1 MAVKTKSCCFPHAGG
16 DVSKRVLALGRMK
29 AFSPRRWGCFRYC
42 LERSWLR
49 RVFPTQVGRFL
60 SRRLSIGRR
69 GSFPHAG
76 GDVSIMPSG
85 SSSAMAFSPR
95 RWGCF
100 SIFRFHSS
108 YLVSFPHAG
117 GDVSTIS
124 TLPLFVFRFS
134 PRRWGCFHGCKT
146 LGYWVTVFPTQV
158 GMFLQIEARDG
169 LLPRFS
175 PRRWGCFRR

>member
-16 DVSKRVLALGRMK
+16 DVSGIASNALGFVE
-29 AFSPRRWGCFRYC
+29 FSPRRWGCFYLADC
-42 LERSWLR
+42 LLDGEE
-49 RVFPTQVGRFL
+49 VFPTQVGMFPQPQI
-60 SRRLSIGRR
+60 SERLEAR
-69 GSFPHAG
+69 FPHAG
-76 GDVSIMPSG
+76 GDVSRRT
-85 SSSAMAFSPR
+85 SSRLTASSFSPR

-134 PRRWGCFHGCKT
+134 PRRWGCF
-146 LGYWVTVFPTQV
+146 
-158 GMFLQIEARDG
+158 
-169 LLPRFS
+169 PRS
-175 PRRWGCFRR
+175 SDRA